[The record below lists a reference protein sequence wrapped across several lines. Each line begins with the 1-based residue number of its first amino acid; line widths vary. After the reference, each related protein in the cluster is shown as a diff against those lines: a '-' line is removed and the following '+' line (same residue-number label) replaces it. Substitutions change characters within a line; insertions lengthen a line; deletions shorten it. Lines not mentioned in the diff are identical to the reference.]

1 MLNFAL
7 SVVSEK
13 KDFYVSPFISPFAD
27 FKMRIAA
34 PTDRLSIG
42 IHTVSHRGTELKAE
56 LSGHGLRLADGA
68 LLKLFLRYPLYTV
81 RVMVLIH
88 WYALKLFF
96 RGVPH
101 YAKANADAAIVHA
114 TLRRNT

>member
-1 MLNFAL
+1 
-7 SVVSEK
+7 
-13 KDFYVSPFISPFAD
+13 
-27 FKMRIAA
+27 MRIAA

-81 RVMVLIH
+81 RVMVLTQ
-88 WYALKLFF
+88 WPQVMSLTS
-96 RGVPH
+96 
-101 YAKANADAAIVHA
+101 KAIIVCSSG
-114 TLRRNT
+114 LLMCRL